1 MAMRAPK
8 ALVIP
13 FIFQEGYP
21 RTLVDAHLALMRGV
35 IDRSGIEYDA
45 APPVICPADAD
56 AVARDFNAAHYDFS
70 IFLIPTWIEPRLA
83 VRAAGALLDKPVV
96 VWGNGTFLHE
106 GKRVNLGSLP
116 GAGVVKGTLREM
128 GVNHEYIYRMP
139 GRPEDDRWILEKLRK
154 VANVARAMALMAHTR
169 IGAVGYLFGG
179 MSIGDIDIGK
189 VRRDLGPE
197 LITIDAYQIFDE
209 MGKVEPGSPR
219 HEAARREILSRLS
232 EPLADK
238 YLDTYARIYAAL
250 WDFVEQEGLQALTMK
265 CQTEFPQRFGIPP
278 CIPLSVLGD
287 RVVAGCEADMPV
299 LLTEIVMHYLS
310 GGVTPTY
317 CDIHDVSDNRIL
329 IGACGFAPAGA
340 CIGDRIVCDLPDP
353 NPTGL
358 GATFNCYITN
368 KNYLKAGRSTF
379 ARFLKDRNGDLEL
392 HFAVGEAVGDVG
404 VVSELDC
411 PQYAFTEIELD
422 GDLDEFM
429 QASGSHHYA
438 ICNADLREAL
448 ELFCRYKGIRCLT
461 GGRRAQ

>member
-1 MAMRAPK
+1 MRAPI

-13 FIFQEGYP
+13 FIFREGYP
-21 RTLVDAHLALMRGV
+21 RKLVDEHLARMRIL
-35 IDRSGIEYDA
+35 IDQSGIEYDIA
-45 APPVICPADAD
+45 NPVIWPTDAD
-56 AVARDFNAAHYDFS
+56 SVSRSFNTVQYDFS
-70 IFLIPTWIEPRLA
+70 IFLIPTWIEPML
-83 VRAAGALLDKPVV
+83 VIRAARPLLNRPVV
-96 VWGNGTFLHE
+96 VWGNGTFMHE

-139 GRPEDDRWILEKLRK
+139 GKPEDDVWILTKLRK
-154 VANVARAMALMAHTR
+154 TANVSRAIALLEHTR

-189 VRRDLGPE
+189 LRRDLGPE
-197 LITIDAYQIFDE
+197 IMTIDAYQIFDE
-209 MGKVEPGSPR
+209 MSKVKVGSPQW
-219 HEAARREILSRLS
+219 EAAKAEILSRLS

-238 YLDTYARIYAAL
+238 YLDTYVRIYAAL

-265 CQTEFPQRFGIPP
+265 CQTDFPQRFGIPP

-299 LLTEIVMHYLS
+299 LLTEIVMYYLS
-310 GGVTPTY
+310 GGVTPTH
-317 CDIHDVSDNRIL
+317 CDIHDVSNNRIL
-329 IGACGFAPAGA
+329 IAACGFAPAGA
-340 CIGDRIVCDLPDP
+340 CIGDRIICDLPDP
-353 NPTGL
+353 NPSGL

-379 ARFLKDRNGDLEL
+379 ARFLKDPNGNLEL
-392 HFAVGEAVGDVG
+392 HFAVGESTGNVG

-438 ICNADLREAL
+438 VCNADLKEAL
-448 ELFCRYKGIRCLT
+448 ALFCRYKKIRCVT
-461 GGRRAQ
+461 GGGFA